1 VKPAST
7 LWFPQYDHVVSAAIE
22 GSGVAMGVLP
32 HVAHLLREGALCAPL
47 GHDGVAHRGTFFVVP
62 RPDVA
67 GREALKAFIAW
78 LWKEVRG
85 EDEFSLAPVRAAGAR
100 ARAARR

>member
-1 VKPAST
+1 
-7 LWFPQYDHVVSAAIE
+7 
-22 GSGVAMGVLP
+22 
-32 HVAHLLREGALCAPL
+32 
-47 GHDGVAHRGTFFVVP
+47 VAHRGTFFVVP